1 MTMSEY
7 LQPSV
12 LGVATAT
19 LSVVRAVA
27 KKVTYSRTEGRKKKC
42 KYVEVVGKV
51 L

>member
-27 KKVTYSRTEGRKKKC
+27 KKVTEGLRPV
-42 KYVEVVGKV
+42 VEDGCRAV
-51 L
+51 